1 MALGKLFEM
10 QGKAIIPKDDCYII
24 KPIRAVIDKYEKDH
38 LLIIAYL
45 HYMTSMKPADNPYAD
60 RPLSDRSEI
69 IIADLGLEID
79 PEDGVIKR
87 AISCIEDIYYTTF
100 YGLYT
105 GIKAAMDNLGKALK
119 TASIDLNGRDGN
131 VANIIRIA
139 KDYEALRNSFKA
151 AYKDFDEETGSVR
164 VRGNSRLAIDET
176 DEDDDIN

>member
-1 MALGKLFEM
+1 MAIGKLFEM

-38 LLIIAYL
+38 LLVIAYL

-60 RPLSDRSEI
+60 VPVLGRSEI
-69 IIADLGLEID
+69 ILADLELDID
-79 PEDGVIKR
+79 PEDAVIVK

-105 GIKAAMDNLGKALK
+105 GIKAAMDNIGKGLK
-119 TASIDLNGRDGN
+119 TTQIDFNSKDGN
-131 VANIIRIA
+131 VSNIIRIA
-139 KDYEALRNSFKA
+139 KDYESLRNSFKA
-151 AYKDFDEETGSVR
+151 AYKDYDEESGNVR

-176 DEDDDIN
+176 DEDDDLN